1 MNIHLTPSSVTKFMV
16 SLIAVLTVM
25 HLTQMGLY
33 YYIDDR
39 DVFTWIKLID
49 FGYEANLPS
58 IYSVMAIAFS
68 GLLLALITTHHKRL
82 KQPYYAWLGLTL
94 IFLFLALD
102 EGASIHEKIG
112 DFTEDNIIDAS
123 GYFYYEWVIPYA
135 IFVTLFVVGYLS
147 YLFSLPK
154 KIAIQFVIAGTIFL
168 SGAVGLEMLS
178 AQEADTFN
186 TNTVTY
192 SVLYTTEEL
201 LEMIGIVVFVNAL
214 LKYIQSEIGSIQ
226 FTLSTSSNEEN
237 NK

>member
-1 MNIHLTPSSVTKFMV
+1 MNIHLTPSSVTKFMLG
-16 SLIAVLTVM
+16 LIAVLTVM

-68 GLLLALITTHHKRL
+68 GLLLALITTHNKRL

-147 YLFSLPK
+147 FLFSLPK

-237 NK
+237 SK

>member
-1 MNIHLTPSSVTKFMV
+1 MNIHLTPNSVTKFMV
-16 SLIAVLTVM
+16 GLITILTFM

-49 FGYEANLPS
+49 FGYEANLPT
-58 IYSVMAIAFS
+58 IYSMMAIAFS
-68 GLLLALITTHHKRL
+68 GLLLAAITTHHKRL
-82 KQPYYAWLGLTL
+82 QQPYYAWLGLTL

-147 YLFSLPK
+147 FLFSLPK

-178 AQEADTFN
+178 AQEADLYD

-226 FTLSTSSNEEN
+226 FTLSGSSDEEE
-237 NK
+237 K